1 MAEAT
6 LRLLTVDEVAEALRL
21 SRATVY
27 ALVKADVLPGTH
39 VGRSIRVSERVLADF
54 IEGGG
59 RSWPGGR
66 RKEPPPPE
74 AA

>member
-1 MAEAT
+1 MAQAT
-6 LRLLTVDEVAEALRL
+6 LRLLTVDEVAKALRL

-39 VGRSIRVSERVLADF
+39 VGRSIRVSEKVLQNF
-54 IEGGG
+54 IEAGG
-59 RSWPGGR
+59 RGWPGGR
-66 RKEPPPPE
+66 RREPPSPE